1 MSRTFKL
8 RLQGEH
14 KPILIV
20 ADTDADAMCQM
31 REISKASKKRVF
43 SFIEVFRAP
52 SRFNAQ
58 FAQIFQ

>member
-1 MSRTFKL
+1 MSRTFQL

-31 REISKASKKRVF
+31 REISKIARKRVF
-43 SFIEVFRAP
+43 SFIEVFERP
-52 SRFNAQ
+52 SKFNQQ